1 MCSFYFSSERRLL
14 NIINTSLGCTSI
26 ILMSFLIAG
35 FIVEANPPHLNFVTK
50 DLFLGARLS
59 VSL

>member
-1 MCSFYFSSERRLL
+1 M
-14 NIINTSLGCTSI
+14 NIKNTSSGCTSI
-26 ILMSFLIAG
+26 ILMSFLTAG

-50 DLFLGARLS
+50 DLFLGARVS